1 MFNQKN
7 IKKLKKIITY
17 LGLGRTK
24 EIRNFFDNL
33 AEQPYSDDVNIR
45 ENLTL
50 FENLIS
56 DKAFYLINNQ
66 VICTDEYG
74 LEFFKLIEEFELKRI
89 QSLLLKKGFKSNFFN
104 KLSRTR
110 KCFNIP
116 EALKQSKM
124 EAFLEQPLDLSK

>member
-1 MFNQKN
+1 M
-7 IKKLKKIITY
+7 
-17 LGLGRTK
+17 
-24 EIRNFFDNL
+24 
-33 AEQPYSDDVNIR
+33 AEQPYSNDANIR

-50 FENLIS
+50 FENLIF
-56 DKAFYLINNQ
+56 DKVFYLINNQ
-66 VICTDEYG
+66 VIRTDEYG
-74 LEFFKLIEEFELKRI
+74 LEFSKLIEEFELQRI

-104 KLSRTR
+104 KLSRTQ